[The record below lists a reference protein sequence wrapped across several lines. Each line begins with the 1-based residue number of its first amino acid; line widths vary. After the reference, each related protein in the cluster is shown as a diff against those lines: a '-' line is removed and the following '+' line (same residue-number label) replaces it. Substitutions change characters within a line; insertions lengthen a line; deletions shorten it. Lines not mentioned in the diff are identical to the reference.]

1 MRITHLT
8 NSGIQSDRKP
18 LLLETVGLYQCGE
31 QLVFQMT
38 NLKMWKH
45 RTATGCIVALCV
57 GLASCSDAPEAS
69 EGPSVRP
76 AKLFE
81 VVQSENTRTMNLP
94 AVISARS
101 TADLTFEVNGV
112 LQEFPVIEG
121 QQVAEGDLIGQ
132 LEQRAFQ
139 NQVAQAEATYR
150 NAQSQFNRAAQ
161 LIKKGTIAQK
171 TYDER
176 LKDRDVARTALDD
189 AQKQL
194 DDSTLRAPFAG
205 VIATKHVDQF
215 QTVGAQSVIVTLQS
229 TGAAEAV
236 VQVPSTLVAN
246 SGQIDVAESYVV
258 LDAAPDREVPAQI
271 VSTSTQ
277 TDPRTQTFQVR
288 FAFEPPEDLVI
299 LPGMTGTLRSK
310 LQIANRNGA
319 EGRIT
324 IPRTAVLAQ
333 GNDLFA
339 WKVDAETMTVSRTA
353 ITISQEGPDVGA
365 DIVVTSGLAAGDTIV
380 AAGVSFLTEGTQ
392 VRAFEQ

>member
-1 MRITHLT
+1 M
-8 NSGIQSDRKP
+8 NN
-18 LLLETVGLYQCGE
+18 
-31 QLVFQMT
+31 F
-38 NLKMWKH
+38 KMWKH
-45 RTATGCIVALCV
+45 RSIAGFVAAACV
-57 GLASCSDAPEAS
+57 GLASCSEPPEAK
-69 EGPSVRP
+69 EAPAIRP

-81 VVQSENTRTMNLP
+81 VAQSQNTRTMNLP

-112 LQEFPVIEG
+112 LQEFPVVEG
-121 QQVAEGDLIGQ
+121 QEVAEGDLIGQ

-139 NQVAQAEATYR
+139 NQVAQAGATYR
-150 NAQSQFNRAAQ
+150 NAQSQFSRAAQ

-205 VIATKHVDQF
+205 VIATKYVDQF

-229 TGAAEAV
+229 TGAAEAI

-310 LQIANRNGA
+310 LQIANRNGTD
-319 EGRIT
+319 GRIT
-324 IPRTAVLAQ
+324 IPRTAVFAQ
-333 GNDLFA
+333 AEELFA

-365 DIVVTSGLAAGDTIV
+365 DVVVTSGLVAGDTIV

-392 VRAFEQ
+392 IRAFEQ

>member
-1 MRITHLT
+1 M
-8 NSGIQSDRKP
+8 
-18 LLLETVGLYQCGE
+18 
-31 QLVFQMT
+31 FQMT
-38 NLKMWKH
+38 DIKMWKH

-365 DIVVTSGLAAGDTIV
+365 DVVVTSGLAAGDTVV

>member
-1 MRITHLT
+1 MGQKAGAI
-8 NSGIQSDRKP
+8 ICVIMA
-18 LLLETVGLYQCGE
+18 VGL
-31 QLVFQMT
+31 
-38 NLKMWKH
+38 
-45 RTATGCIVALCV
+45 
-57 GLASCSDAPEAS
+57 GLASCTEQPAAEDVTPI
-69 EGPSVRP
+69 RP

-81 VVQSENTRTMNLP
+81 VSQSQNTRTMNLP

-112 LQEFPVIEG
+112 LQEFPVLEG
-121 QQVAEGDLIGQ
+121 QVVAEGDLIGQ
-132 LEQRAFQ
+132 LEQRGFQ
-139 NQVAQAEATYR
+139 NQVAQAQATYR
-150 NAQSQFNRAAQ
+150 NTQSQFNRAAQ

-215 QTVGAQSVIVTLQS
+215 QTVGAQTAIVTLQS

-246 SGQIDVAESYVV
+246 SGKIDVAESFVV
-258 LDAAPDREVPAQI
+258 LDAAPDREIPAQI

-288 FAFEPPEDLVI
+288 FAFEPPSDLVI

-310 LQIANRNGA
+310 LQIAAGNGSS
-319 EGRIT
+319 GRIA
-324 IPRTAVLAQ
+324 IPRTAILSQ
-333 GNDLFA
+333 GDDLFV
-339 WKVDAETMTVSRTA
+339 WKVDADTMVVSRSA
-353 ITISQEGPDVGA
+353 IAISQDGPDLGA
-365 DIVVTSGLAAGDTIV
+365 DIVVISGLAEGDTIV

-392 VRAFEQ
+392 IRAFEQ